1 VGLINTIVDKG
12 LLALLLLLA
21 GYVTTRSIGHLKS
34 SLAWGAEVLRQKLLQ
49 AKGVIALLSD
59 LPDAHLQIIN
69 NLMLSSS
76 NRQHIEEYLKL
87 RLKVEK
93 VSDDARLLFSAT
105 TVRAIL
111 EARHAAINC
120 LVTDSEVAQQF
131 QSSPGRI
138 AENEGGSPRIEVS
151 EKSRTLAKQEKDK
164 LKTAID
170 AAIFALQREIPSE

>member
-93 VSDDARLLFSAT
+93 V
-105 TVRAIL
+105 
-111 EARHAAINC
+111 
-120 LVTDSEVAQQF
+120 
-131 QSSPGRI
+131 
-138 AENEGGSPRIEVS
+138 
-151 EKSRTLAKQEKDK
+151 
-164 LKTAID
+164 
-170 AAIFALQREIPSE
+170 